1 MCVFFAVIFH
11 FVKIMRIFA
20 RLINNTIMSTT
31 IILIVIAIFI
41 AIVLIVMY
49 FTFNN
54 REVALRK
61 EAEAQEGKITSV
73 HDTMWKIIKEK
84 AGVAEKYRETFEKI
98 YPELISGRYR
108 DAGSATMKW
117 IQESNP
123 DFDTSLY
130 NSLMQSI
137 EVQRVS
143 FSNAQQRMLDII
155 RERETLI
162 NSMPQGWFIRNK
174 QPIDYVVIA
183 SDATNEVMRT
193 RVDNETLTL

>member
-41 AIVLIVMY
+41 AIVLIAMY

-130 NSLMQSI
+130 NNLMQSI
-137 EVQRVS
+137 EIQRVS

-155 RERETLI
+155 RERETLV
-162 NSMPQGWFIRNK
+162 NSMPQCWFIRNK
-174 QPIDYVVIA
+174 KPIDYVVIA

-193 RVDNETLTL
+193 HVDNETLTL

>member
-1 MCVFFAVIFH
+1 MNKHVGYYLFSYFCKLKNH
-11 FVKIMRIFA
+11 
-20 RLINNTIMSTT
+20 NIMSAT
-31 IILIVIAIFI
+31 IILIVIVICLAIMLVI
-41 AIVLIVMY
+41 MY
-49 FTFNN
+49 FSFNN

-98 YPELISGRYR
+98 YPEIISGRYR
-108 DAGSATMKW
+108 DSGSATMKW

-162 NSMPQGWFIRNK
+162 NSMPQCWFIRNK

-183 SDATNEVMRT
+183 SDTSNEVMRT

>member
-1 MCVFFAVIFH
+1 
-11 FVKIMRIFA
+11 
-20 RLINNTIMSTT
+20 MS
-31 IILIVIAIFI
+31 IIFI
-41 AIVLIVMY
+41 IIIIALAIIMVAMY
-49 FTFNN
+49 FIFNN

-61 EAEAQEGKITSV
+61 EAEAQEGKITAV